1 MRIDEVMVDFVVRLK
16 CEPMTSL
23 DDANA
28 GVFKMCP
35 ITFDLIKSDS
45 NSVGNDND
53 RCLSVI
59 A

>member
-1 MRIDEVMVDFVVRLK
+1 MVDFVVRLK
-16 CEPMTSL
+16 CATMTSL

-28 GVFKMCP
+28 GVFKMFP

-45 NSVGNDND
+45 NGVGNDND
-53 RCLSVI
+53 RCFSMI